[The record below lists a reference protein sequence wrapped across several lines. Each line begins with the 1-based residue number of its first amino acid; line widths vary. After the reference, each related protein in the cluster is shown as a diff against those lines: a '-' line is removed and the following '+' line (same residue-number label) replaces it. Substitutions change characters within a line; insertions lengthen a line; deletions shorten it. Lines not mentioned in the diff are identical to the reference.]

1 MSGGGGAA
9 GRGRPAGARSRA
21 AANRAPDFVESLVA
35 DPRLVEERRRQIVR
49 AAVKLFSEQGYYTTT
64 IQQIARQAGIST
76 GLVYQYFRDKDDLLL
91 LALMQVLDSYEQEI
105 PRNLEGIE
113 HPVARLCTA
122 VGTYCAVVDRLRDAT
137 VLTYR
142 SSKSLR
148 AERRALLMEGETRT
162 NRLLEGC
169 IRSCVECGDMRPVN
183 EHLLAYSYVMFCH
196 AWALK
201 HWALGKRYTLE
212 RYVAEGLTLLV
223 EPYLTATGRE
233 AYLGS
238 ASGAAAAI
246 ARSMSVSAAPR

>member
-1 MSGGGGAA
+1 MSGGSGAA
-9 GRGRPAGARSRA
+9 GRGRPAAARSRA
-21 AANRAPDFVESLVA
+21 AVNRAPDYVESLVA
-35 DPRLVEERRRQIVR
+35 DPRLVEERRGQIVR

-91 LALMQVLDSYEQEI
+91 LALMQVLESYEQEI

-169 IRSCVECGDMRPVN
+169 IRACVECGDMRPVN

-223 EPYLTATGRE
+223 EPFLTAKGRE
-233 AYLGS
+233 AYLS
-238 ASGAAAAI
+238 LASGAAAAI

>member
-1 MSGGGGAA
+1 MSRGSGAA
-9 GRGRPAGARSRA
+9 GRGRPAAARARA
-21 AANRAPDFVESLVA
+21 GVNRAPDYVESLVA
-35 DPRLVEERRRQIVR
+35 DPRLVEERRGQIVR
-49 AAVKLFSEQGYYTTT
+49 AAVRLFSEQGYYTTT

-91 LALMQVLDSYEQEI
+91 LALMQVLESYEQEI

-169 IRSCVECGDMRPVN
+169 IRACVECGDMLPVN

-212 RYVAEGLTLLV
+212 RYLAEGLTLLL
-223 EPYLTATGRE
+223 EPFLTARGRE
-233 AYLGS
+233 AYLS
-238 ASGAAAAI
+238 LESGAAAAI